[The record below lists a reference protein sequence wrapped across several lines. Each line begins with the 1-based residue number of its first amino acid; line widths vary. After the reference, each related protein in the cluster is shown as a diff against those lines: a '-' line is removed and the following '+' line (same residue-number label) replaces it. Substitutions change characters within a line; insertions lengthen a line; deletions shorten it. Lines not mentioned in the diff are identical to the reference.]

1 MHHVMVVVEP
11 FRVPGFVPNDNH
23 VFMEINTICKFCLG
37 MPVLKDGYHVC
48 GPCRKECTN
57 MRRAMNAI
65 CRRAGERSYLHL
77 VSPQPPTN
85 NPTIATP
92 ASHFALSR
100 SACHE
105 KAKNP
110 MHEAYLR
117 CDIANKKANSTIRK
131 QINFI
136 TEL

>member
-1 MHHVMVVVEP
+1 MP
-11 FRVPGFVPNDNH
+11 FDVVPGNEATYTLCHHNH
-23 VFMEINTICKFCLG
+23 QRTIQPL
-37 MPVLKDGYHVC
+37 
-48 GPCRKECTN
+48 
-57 MRRAMNAI
+57 
-65 CRRAGERSYLHL
+65 
-77 VSPQPPTN
+77 PQSS
-85 NPTIATP
+85 TP

-131 QINFI
+131 QTNFI